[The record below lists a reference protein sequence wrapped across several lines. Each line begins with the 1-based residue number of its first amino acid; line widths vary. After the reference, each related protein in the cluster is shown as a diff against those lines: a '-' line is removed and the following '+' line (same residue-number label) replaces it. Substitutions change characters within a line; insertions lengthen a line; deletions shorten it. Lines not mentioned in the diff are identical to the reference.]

1 MGKFVNVRHKG
12 TPAEPF
18 AQQGMLGRITATD
31 NGYRITPAHRGIPAL
46 AHCQWT
52 HETLGDFCTWELL
65 SQLVI
70 QKAKAK
76 DKKDQKDQ

>member
-65 SQLVI
+65 SQLTVI
-70 QKAKAK
+70 RTKPKGKQETA
-76 DKKDQKDQ
+76 

>member
-1 MGKFVNVRHKG
+1 MNVRHKG

-18 AQQGMLGRITATD
+18 AQPGMLGRITATD

-46 AHCQWT
+46 AHCIWT

-65 SQLVI
+65 SSLQI
-70 QKAKAK
+70 QKAKPK

>member
-1 MGKFVNVRHKG
+1 MNVRHKG

-31 NGYRITPAHRGIPAL
+31 NGYRITPARRGVPAL
-46 AHCQWT
+46 AHVQWT
-52 HETLGDFCTWELL
+52 HEVHGDFCTWEVLHDL
-65 SQLVI
+65 QI
-70 QKAKAK
+70 QKAKPK